1 MLSLDTS
8 LGDSFWPG
16 SKADS
21 LQLVADLDSST
32 DTTDF
37 FKYVNQHFMNIYT
50 RQTTNDDMQVDT
62 EAKSDI
68 KPYRTRLE
76 LIDHLVSNQFV
87 LYEFSKSIKNSD
99 LIVSL
104 CQLCHLSSDLAHQI
118 WIQLFIQMFNLLN
131 PKQQQNLYGELTPF
145 IASGSHCIQKQSQLS
160 TINTFLESFALA
172 KPVSLFLRP
181 SLLAYLAK
189 NHNLWH
195 RAILLLENSLLS
207 AIEFTANAASASN
220 SSTVAAIAGSSG
232 EVLASSDQAFHVNQQ
247 QQLQQNALQNVQHE
261 TFSSLSQLYSLLKE
275 DDYRAGLW

>member
-1 MLSLDTS
+1 MCGTNK
-8 LGDSFWPG
+8 PI
-16 SKADS
+16 
-21 LQLVADLDSST
+21 ADLDTLSEINDFLTFANKKLLSIYAHSST
-32 DTTDF
+32 ST
-37 FKYVNQHFMNIYT
+37 Q
-50 RQTTNDDMQVDT
+50 
-62 EAKSDI
+62 
-68 KPYRTRLE
+68 RTRRE
-76 LIDHLVSNQFV
+76 IIQNLVENQFS
-87 LYEFSKSIKNSD
+87 LYDFSKSIKMSD

-104 CQLCHLSSDLAHQI
+104 CQLCYLSSELAHQI

-145 IASGSHCIQKQSQLS
+145 MASGSHCIQKQTPLS

-195 RAILLLENSLLS
+195 RAILLLENSL
-207 AIEFTANAASASN
+207 ASALEF
-220 SSTVAAIAGSSG
+220 SSSS
-232 EVLASSDQAFHVNQQ
+232 VSSLASEVSTSDPSFHVNQQ

-261 TFSSLSQLYSLLKE
+261 TFASLSQLYSLLKE